1 MGTKPH
7 KGLLRGYYLYNS
19 KHSIKIKGC
28 YPQAQFV
35 DYQAMPPEQK
45 QQPNQNPPATPKI
58 AIRTMKTDMDEY
70 LKTARPSLGSMIAQT
85 SAGLASDEERETN
98 KLPAIIIFSVIGVA
112 VLGGGAFFVSQFLK
126 GGLSAGGGGQDAN
139 PPAQKISPPA
149 PFFATETSRTIT
161 AKTNDRPG
169 FVRLMA
175 DSMAEKER
183 EGTVKRI
190 VIKVQDG
197 PQERFA
203 TISDFFDFWRIAPP
217 QSFTD
222 SRDAPLMVFIYYG
235 RGGSRLGFAAR
246 ARSPDRTLADMLAW
260 EPGLLTA
267 FTPLFFDEKTDATFA
282 PFEDRTYRNID
293 WRYLKLS
300 QDKDLGI
307 AHAIFPA
314 SNLLI
319 AAMSKEAM
327 ETVMNRLFDAR

>member
-126 GGLSAGGGGQDAN
+126 EGKVIGHFAGR
-139 PPAQKISPPA
+139 
-149 PFFATETSRTIT
+149 TEFGPRALGSRSILGDPR
-161 AKTNDRPG
+161 N
-169 FVRLMA
+169 
-175 DSMAEKER
+175 R
-183 EGTVKRI
+183 EVLGD
-190 VIKVQDG
+190 Q
-197 PQERFA
+197 
-203 TISDFFDFWRIAPP
+203 
-217 QSFTD
+217 
-222 SRDAPLMVFIYYG
+222 
-235 RGGSRLGFAAR
+235 RGGNRIYFP
-246 ARSPDRTLADMLAW
+246 SPR
-260 EPGLLTA
+260 
-267 FTPLFFDEKTDATFA
+267 
-282 PFEDRTYRNID
+282 
-293 WRYLKLS
+293 
-300 QDKDLGI
+300 
-307 AHAIFPA
+307 
-314 SNLLI
+314 
-319 AAMSKEAM
+319 
-327 ETVMNRLFDAR
+327 